1 MGFTALRTGIA
12 TLNIPY
18 DNAYLTENFTLDMLT
33 PNPEKEDLYK
43 AYMKKMI
50 LSSSGGKYIYRDLGL
65 TFLSADYDSVERVL
79 NVAKNYKLKVNLV
92 DPIMQILL
100 V

>member
-18 DNAYLTENFTLDMLT
+18 DNDYLNENFSLNMLT
-33 PNPEKEDLYK
+33 PNPDKVDLYN

-50 LSSSGGKYIYRDLGL
+50 LSSSNGHYVYRDFG
-65 TFLSADYDSVERVL
+65 FHISFCR
-79 NVAKNYKLKVNLV
+79 
-92 DPIMQILL
+92 I
-100 V
+100 